1 MNTKKDQLFVGKKKI
16 VWYNV
21 ADGDVEFTL
30 DDGSKDMVTEEQF
43 EAIALPSRY
52 DDGEVRIKKWNPAI
66 RAIMGILL
74 ANKMKL
80 IEKDF
85 VTGRIDATVI
95 ENYQQAAAYLFGAK
109 FEEFINLSEID
120 RVLKEKSMN
129 EETEVV
135 AEEVISDDGSV
146 EEVVA
151 PAEEVVAEEAPA
163 EEVVAE

>member
-43 EAIALPSRY
+43 ESIALPARY

-120 RVLKEKSMN
+120 RVLNEKSMN

-135 AEEVISDDGSV
+135 AEEAVA